1 LSYFY
6 QYIIKFEKKP
16 EVIEY
21 QANGRPKRKA
31 KRLDI
36 NYSSMGFEEV
46 TEEREK
52 KSAEKE
58 DEEIDEWMKM
68 SNDLHWDLRQ
78 PYKQFFLNGCCV
90 TKY

>member
-1 LSYFY
+1 
-6 QYIIKFEKKP
+6 
-16 EVIEY
+16 
-21 QANGRPKRKA
+21 
-31 KRLDI
+31 
-36 NYSSMGFEEV
+36 MGFEEV

>member
-1 LSYFY
+1 MSYFY
-6 QYIIKFEKKP
+6 QNIIKFEKKP